1 MYSEYSSTCAM
12 QRVIWIDSA
21 RARGARP
28 ADRPRSNFDDLLPSI
43 NLYRACSAFRRSSS
57 ETSSH
62 LGLTRD
68 PGSSSRGVSAER
80 KMFAMKLVC
89 MESLI
94 VIATLLSTT
103 YTASPLI
110 GRPRPLTTKLEYL
123 HRAAEIF

>member
-1 MYSEYSSTCAM
+1 M
-12 QRVIWIDSA
+12 QWTVLA
-21 RARGARP
+21 RAAPGRTTGHELILTIFYQVSIYIVHAVRTAAEAARLPHTSVSP
-28 ADRPRSNFDDLLPSI
+28 A
-43 NLYRACSAFRRSSS
+43 
-57 ETSSH
+57 
-62 LGLTRD
+62 GD

-110 GRPRPLTTKLEYL
+110 GRPRPLTTELEYL